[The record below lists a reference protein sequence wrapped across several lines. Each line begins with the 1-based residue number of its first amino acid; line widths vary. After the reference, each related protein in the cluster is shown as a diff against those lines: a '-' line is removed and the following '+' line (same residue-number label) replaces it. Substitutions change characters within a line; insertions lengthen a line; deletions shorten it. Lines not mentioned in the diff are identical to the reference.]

1 MYPQRPRTVV
11 GTFHF
16 CLEAER
22 ALRTLRE
29 AGFGRNEIG
38 VAMRRADKGG
48 EGAPNGNLDQ
58 RTTQGTP
65 PTTLNGMDLNA
76 LLTLGVRS
84 GVVPGV
90 GPTIAIGPLSAIF
103 SDAAANNGTSRLVH
117 ALEGAGVPATLAA
130 YYQNEFEAGRVIVTV
145 DAGQRCREATDIL
158 LDGGAYLMIIR
169 GSSNILT

>member
-58 RTTQGTP
+58 RTTQGAP

-103 SDAAANNGTSRLVH
+103 SDAAANNGTK
-117 ALEGAGVPATLAA
+117 
-130 YYQNEFEAGRVIVTV
+130 AGRKNNLSKFVLLLPSFSPTV
-145 DAGQRCREATDIL
+145 ETCRMQRQ
-158 LDGGAYLMIIR
+158 
-169 GSSNILT
+169 SNGFEPSTSRCPR